1 MPADVGNRVDE
12 AIQAVQVAAQA
23 VSVERPVHVVADA
36 AVLEF
41 LGEVPFPQGHSAFIG
56 TFQVIVQVGEK
67 HFGTGRAHGLEAFG
81 VGQEET

>member
-1 MPADVGNRVDE
+1 M
-12 AIQAVQVAAQA
+12 
-23 VSVERPVHVVADA
+23 
-36 AVLEF
+36 LEF

-56 TFQVIVQVGEK
+56 TFQVIVQIGEK